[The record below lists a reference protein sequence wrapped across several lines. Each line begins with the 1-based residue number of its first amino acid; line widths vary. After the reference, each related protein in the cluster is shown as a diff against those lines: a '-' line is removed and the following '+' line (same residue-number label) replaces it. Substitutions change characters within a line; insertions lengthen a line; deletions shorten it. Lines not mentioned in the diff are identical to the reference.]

1 MISGLFHRTNFSG
14 NVLNSIGNVFSL
26 SESNQIHFM
35 LLIFLFMQNDLL
47 GNDLKFE
54 KAQAPKNIVEYAL
67 LKLSGI

>member
-1 MISGLFHRTNFSG
+1 
-14 NVLNSIGNVFSL
+14 
-26 SESNQIHFM
+26 M
-35 LLIFLFMQNDLL
+35 LLIFLFIQNDLL